1 MSLTSFFIK
10 FSIMFIWTKIVI
22 AMFTRIILLFILN
35 ISSDNHWLYLLIIK
49 LNSFKGN
56 LFLLLL
62 LLFELLFFVLSI
74 SLKRFEISFVKII
87 FKVQIEIWEKLLLT
101 QEWKDFF
108 ENVFKEVKIWDV
120 NEFDIWISIPL
131 NNDEMYCKLL
141 LLLLLLNDLLLLF
154 ELLFELKLLLLFWI
168 GIEIG
173 VENLKVSN
181 SVFDLL

>member
-1 MSLTSFFIK
+1 M
-10 FSIMFIWTKIVI
+10 
-22 AMFTRIILLFILN
+22 
-35 ISSDNHWLYLLIIK
+35 
-49 LNSFKGN
+49 
-56 LFLLLL
+56 LLL

-87 FKVQIEIWEKLLLT
+87 FNVQIEIWEKLLLT

-154 ELLFELKLLLLFWI
+154 ELLFELKLLLFWI

-173 VENLKVSN
+173 VENLNVSN